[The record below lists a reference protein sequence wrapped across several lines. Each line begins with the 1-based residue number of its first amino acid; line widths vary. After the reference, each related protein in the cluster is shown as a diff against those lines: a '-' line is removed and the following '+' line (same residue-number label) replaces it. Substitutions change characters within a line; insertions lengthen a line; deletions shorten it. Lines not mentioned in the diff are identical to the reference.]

1 MSDEAPTAE
10 RPRKFHFI
18 SGLPR
23 SGSTL
28 LSAILQQNPRFHA
41 GMTSPVADML
51 SVLVAEMSGKNDF
64 SVVISDEQRSAVLRA
79 VIDTYYRSVPDADVV
94 FDTSRVWCGKMPM
107 LVALYPNA
115 KVIVCVRDI
124 AWVLDS
130 MERLVRKQPFTVNKI
145 FRYSSN
151 LNVYSRAEAL
161 IDPKGMVGVSFQTTK
176 DAFYGDCAPGRLLLL
191 TYEGLTRDPKAA
203 MNAIY
208 QFIGEPWFEHDFEH
222 VEYKADEFDSRVGV
236 PGLHTV
242 QSRVSAPKRQSIL
255 PPDLFQRFAN
265 ESFWLDPRNNIRR
278 VPIVR

>member
-1 MSDEAPTAE
+1 MPEEASIAA
-10 RPRKFHFI
+10 RSRKFHFI

-41 GMTSPVADML
+41 GMTSPMADML

-79 VIDTYYRSVPDADVV
+79 VVEAYYRSVAEADVV
-94 FDTSRVWCGKMPM
+94 FDTSRVWCGKMSM
-107 LVALYPNA
+107 LAALYPDA
-115 KVIVCVRDI
+115 KVIACVRDI

-176 DAFYGDCAPGRLLLL
+176 DAFYGDCAPGRLMLL
-191 TYEGLTRDPKAA
+191 TYEGLTRDSKAA
-203 MNAIY
+203 MEAIY
-208 QFIGEPWFEHDFEH
+208 QFIDEPWFEHDFEH
-222 VEYKADEFDSRVGV
+222 IEYNAEEFDSRVGV

-242 QSRVSAPKRQSIL
+242 QSRVSAPKRQTVL

>member
-1 MSDEAPTAE
+1 MPDDAAIAAPY
-10 RPRKFHFI
+10 RKFHFI

-79 VIDTYYRSVPDADVV
+79 VIETYYQAVPEAEVV

-107 LVALYPNA
+107 LAALYPNA
-115 KVIVCVRDI
+115 KVIACVRDI

-145 FRYSSN
+145 FRYSPN

-176 DAFYGDCAPGRLLLL
+176 DAFYGDCATGRLMLL
-191 TYEGLTRDPKAA
+191 TYEGLTRDSKAA
-203 MNAIY
+203 MQAIY
-208 QFIGEPWFEHDFEH
+208 QFIDEPWFEHDFERI
-222 VEYKADEFDSRVGV
+222 EYNADEFDSRVGV

-242 QSRVSAPKRQSIL
+242 QSRVSAPKRQPIL
-255 PPDLFQRFAN
+255 PPDLFQRFVS
-265 ESFWLDPRNNIRR
+265 ESFWLDPRNNIRQ
-278 VPIVR
+278 VPVVR